1 MRYAEFLK
9 KDGVIGFVA
18 PSFGCATEPTEVHLT
33 VQKKSLQG
41 GDIFL

>member
-9 KDGVIGFVA
+9 KDGVIGFGLHLSDV
-18 PSFGCATEPTEVHLT
+18 PLNPTEVHLT